1 MTFPWEEALKRPPV
15 ILAACLI
22 GLTACQP
29 APIAGVPTGALPG
42 QVNPPGILTPPTTT
56 PVGPITPPAREPVT
70 PLTKLRAEVTVP
82 AGAVVKLR
90 STLRTVATDD
100 VTDHDLS
107 KLVLNVGGTKLTQEQ
122 FSFSDLHYDPAGQLV
137 ANLNIT
143 NTTLMPGSVLSMAT
157 PSGNFVLKV
166 IIPSSS
172 SGITQIDVTST
183 ARTLIAEKLFAL
195 GTPTDPTTIPAAA
208 IALIEERLSSLLTSS
223 LSSVVLEATRL
234 MTAVDLLSSAVSSG
248 KADDPATLTQILQA
262 VGKVTSGGGGGIPD
276 LPSAKAA
283 AQLGLIPGTQAA
295 TDAEFVTG
303 AKATTDFNMT
313 HGAQAA
319 IDAEFITGAK
329 AAANLSMTRGS
340 QAGADAEFAT
350 GAKATANFNMT
361 RGTQAGTDAEFAT
374 GAKATA
380 NFNMTRGTQAGTD
393 AEFATGAKATTNFST
408 IPGSQAAKDAEF
420 ATWNSATTNATAQLN
435 ASHGAQATKD
445 AEFATGAK
453 ATATFSIIR
462 GRQAG
467 TGPGHEDVD
476 ADIF

>member
-1 MTFPWEEALKRPPV
+1 
-15 ILAACLI
+15 
-22 GLTACQP
+22 
-29 APIAGVPTGALPG
+29 
-42 QVNPPGILTPPTTT
+42 
-56 PVGPITPPAREPVT
+56 
-70 PLTKLRAEVTVP
+70 
-82 AGAVVKLR
+82 LR

-374 GAKATA
+374 GAKAT
-380 NFNMTRGTQAGTD
+380 
-393 AEFATGAKATTNFST
+393 TNFST